1 MTIVVTLKKNIVGPL
16 LLIDGVRRV
25 ETMLETKDTM
35 DVMFQVEESK
45 ERAFYRLLQR
55 SEQVETWSLV
65 PEKNK

>member
-16 LLIDGVRRV
+16 LLIEGVRRV

>member
-1 MTIVVTLKKNIVGPL
+1 MTIVVTLKKNMAGPL
-16 LLIDGVRRV
+16 LLIQGVRRI

-35 DVMFQVEESK
+35 DVMFQVEESV

-65 PEKNK
+65 PEKTR

>member
-1 MTIVVTLKKNIVGPL
+1 MTIVVTLKKNIIGPL
-16 LLIDGVRRV
+16 LLIDGVRRI

-55 SEQVETWSLV
+55 SDQVETWSLV

>member
-16 LLIDGVRRV
+16 LLIEGVRRV

-35 DVMFQVEESK
+35 DVMFHVEESK

-55 SEQVETWSLV
+55 SDQVETWSLV

>member
-1 MTIVVTLKKNIVGPL
+1 MTIVVTLKKNIIGPL
-16 LLIDGVRRV
+16 LLIDGVRRI

>member
-16 LLIDGVRRV
+16 LLIEGVRRV

-35 DVMFQVEESK
+35 DVMFQVEERV

>member
-16 LLIDGVRRV
+16 LLIEGVRRV

-35 DVMFQVEESK
+35 DVMFQVEERV

-55 SEQVETWSLV
+55 SDQVETWSLV

>member
-16 LLIDGVRRV
+16 LLIDGVKRI

-35 DVMFQVEESK
+35 DVMFQVEDRV

-65 PEKNK
+65 PERTR

>member
-16 LLIDGVRRV
+16 LLIDGVKRLD
-25 ETMLETKDTM
+25 TMLETRDTM
-35 DVMFQVEESK
+35 DVMFQVEERV

-55 SEQVETWSLV
+55 SDQVETWSLV